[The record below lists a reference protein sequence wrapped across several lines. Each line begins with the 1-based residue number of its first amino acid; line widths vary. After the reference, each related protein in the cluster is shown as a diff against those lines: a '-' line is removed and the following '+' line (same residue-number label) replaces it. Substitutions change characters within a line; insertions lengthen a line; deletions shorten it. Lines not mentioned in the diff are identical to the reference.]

1 MIRASRSYAV
11 YLKKSPKC
19 KAALGTKTIDRN
31 QSALGIIEADES
43 EVRKL
48 TSNFSS
54 WGSLRPSYAPDRA
67 FHKGVGKDALSR
79 SNGLAGI
86 IGYMMV
92 GYPFSID
99 LLELG
104 CLYYGIYRLGL
115 AANTFNQKHEV
126 TYDRQMERTR
136 LRELVKRGSYNGYD
150 LAHYEAQISGM
161 KNVVYGGAVL
171 AAGCNATVAGLGVF
185 NVWLYYWI
193 YTTLK
198 RKSWVNTQIGALVG
212 AIPPLMGYLT
222 NTGGEFVNNFWIVP
236 TGLLFFWQFPHFYG
250 LAVER
255 NPEYHRAGYKML
267 GITGR
272 WDQVWSICSILCFAL
287 LLLFAH
293 EELSKNEKITPC
305 GENDKWL
312 RYMPLVAI
320 AMGGSIMAY
329 YQAQWTLGI
338 NSIAAARKLFW
349 SSTGFI
355 TILASLSILHLIHE
369 CVIDLKDLEDNV
381 SYKLFTILPPN
392 LHKHVM

>member
-1 MIRASRSYAV
+1 MAV
-11 YLKKSPKC
+11 L
-19 KAALGTKTIDRN
+19 L
-31 QSALGIIEADES
+31 
-43 EVRKL
+43 
-48 TSNFSS
+48 
-54 WGSLRPSYAPDRA
+54 
-67 FHKGVGKDALSR
+67 
-79 SNGLAGI
+79 
-86 IGYMMV
+86 
-92 GYPFSID
+92 D
-99 LLELG
+99 L
-104 CLYYGIYRLGL
+104 
-115 AANTFNQKHEV
+115 
-126 TYDRQMERTR
+126 
-136 LRELVKRGSYNGYD
+136 YD
-150 LAHYEAQISGM
+150 LEGSAILVV
-161 KNVVYGGAVL
+161 KNLRG
-171 AAGCNATVAGLGVF
+171 F
-185 NVWLYYWI
+185 Q
-193 YTTLK
+193 

-272 WDQVWSICSILCFAL
+272 WDQVWSIGSILCFAL

-305 GENDKWL
+305 GENDAFWL

-355 TILASLSILHLIHE
+355 TILGEDSNEKNILIKRFLR
-369 CVIDLKDLEDNV
+369 NV
-381 SYKLFTILPPN
+381 L
-392 LHKHVM
+392 